1 MATATLNFDLNDPDD
16 NMAFMRCAKST
27 DMALAL
33 WEFAN
38 NTKKSFQRDLDESD
52 DKSYELIDKV
62 YERFWE
68 ILSDK
73 GIKLD
78 DLIS

>member
-1 MATATLNFDLNDPDD
+1 MATETLNFDLNDPDD

-33 WEFAN
+33 WEFAY
-38 NTKKSFQRDLDESD
+38 NTKKSFQRELDESD

-68 ILSDK
+68 ILNDK

-78 DLIS
+78 DLIN

>member
-1 MATATLNFDLNDPDD
+1 MAQATLNFNLDDPDD

-33 WEFAN
+33 WEFAYN
-38 NTKKSFQRDLDESD
+38 SKKSLQRDLDESD

-62 YERFWE
+62 YDKFWE
-68 ILSDK
+68 ILNDK
-73 GIKLD
+73 GIKID
-78 DLIS
+78 DLIN

>member
-16 NMAFMRCAKST
+16 NMSFMRCAKST

-52 DKSYELIDKV
+52 DKSYELLDKV

-68 ILSDK
+68 IMNDR
-73 GIKLD
+73 GIRLD